1 MTCSDSIPPLK
12 EIKCNDFGGINRKD
26 IFIINAKDCV
36 FNNGEFV
43 RIKRSYGKYKRP
55 VIKKVI

>member
-1 MTCSDSIPPLK
+1 MSCCNEVKPLK
-12 EIKCNDFGGINRKD
+12 EIKCNNFGGINTKD
-26 IFIINAKDCV
+26 IFILNAKDCI

-55 VIKKVI
+55 VINLK